1 MESFLNHHT
10 NDHLVWLGV
19 LNNCNSMIALDSQC
33 GFLKQNSIVK
43 VLPINWRFFTDNF
56 KDFFTF
62 EG

>member
-1 MESFLNHHT
+1 
-10 NDHLVWLGV
+10 
-19 LNNCNSMIALDSQC
+19 MIALDSQC